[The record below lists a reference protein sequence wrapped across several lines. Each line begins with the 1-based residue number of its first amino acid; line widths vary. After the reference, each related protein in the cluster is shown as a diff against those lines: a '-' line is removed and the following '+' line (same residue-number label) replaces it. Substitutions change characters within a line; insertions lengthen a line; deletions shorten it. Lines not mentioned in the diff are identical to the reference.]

1 MKLLVLSS
9 VLEPKDNF
17 KSFKVD
23 AICKHAKKFYRED
36 FNEWDVLF
44 KISARTLSNLYDS
57 SWEIS

>member
-36 FNEWDVLF
+36 FNE
-44 KISARTLSNLYDS
+44 
-57 SWEIS
+57 